1 MSVGFRGVV
10 LSAPGIASYIDDSQA
25 TSFVTA
31 TPNAVAIVGVA
42 ERGQPGV
49 ALAFSDAASAAA
61 VYGSGGT
68 NYPLVDGISRALAAG
83 AGIVYGVRVGT
94 STAATASL
102 TKSSAQAVSV
112 VTNEYGKFAKSY
124 YLVIETGTTGKK
136 ATLYLY
142 DGKSYAVD
150 NITKGLMKIIGSGSA
165 TGTATINN
173 TGISLAST
181 STFTGTSI
189 TASGLTIS
197 TTVSASGG
205 IITAGTIGAGSPVDY
220 NVGDIVNVTGGS
232 GSGATFRIATAA
244 SGVPS
249 AITLINGGTGYTAS
263 ATTATTVTT
272 TTLNVATIPTGAIR
286 VGDVLG
292 GAVTGTGTIA
302 GKVVLSYAT
311 GTGGVG
317 AYRVTYEASN
327 TTTTAAGT
335 SVQSATFLFAD
346 YAKLD
351 NIVSIINSTFATTAA
366 GFVSSVL
373 SGVSGSKST
382 AALDQVTA
390 GVIPASSGTALQ
402 LNADSQAMVD
412 ALNGDVL
419 GGWVTATRTSNLG
432 AIDNGTYG
440 FTGAADNA
448 IVDADW
454 LNALVVLQN
463 VPAYFVVPMTSSAI
477 YHKSALAH
485 AEYMSAPG
493 GRYEKLVVCGGDVGE
508 TAAQA
513 ITGSAA
519 LNSKRAIRVWPGV
532 KDYDTNGDLQTY
544 PPYYAAAQ
552 IAGILATQNDPAE
565 PLTNKTF
572 GIAGVETS
580 SSLLTVDNLVNNGV
594 FTYKNISGRG
604 FVFVQSLTTWT
615 GDTKF
620 ARREISTVRAADEVV
635 KRVRTAISGSVGAKS
650 TLFLQASITTS
661 VQGVLADA
669 EQNGLIVADPTNP
682 GLFPAYKNLVVR
694 VTGDAYY
701 VDFNISP
708 AKPANYVLITA
719 YVS

>member
-61 VYGSGGT
+61 AYGGGGT

-102 TKSSAQAVSV
+102 TKSSAEAVRV

-165 TGTATINN
+165 TGTATISN
-173 TGISLAST
+173 TGISLTST
-181 STFTGTSI
+181 STFVGSSI
-189 TASGLTIS
+189 TASGLTIN
-197 TTVSASGG
+197 TTVSGTV
-205 IITAGTIGAGSPVDY
+205 ITAGTVAAGGTNY
-220 NVGDIVNVTGGS
+220 NVGDIVSVTGG
-232 GSGATFRIATAA
+232 GGTGATFSIATVSSGAA
-244 SGVPS
+244 VTL
-249 AITLINGGTGYTAS
+249 TLISGGTGYTAN

-272 TTLNVATIPTGAIR
+272 TTLTVGTISTGAIR

-292 GAVTGTGTIA
+292 GAVAGGSTGTIA

-317 AYRVTYEASN
+317 TYRVTYEASN
-327 TTTTAAGT
+327 TTTIAAGT

-382 AALDQVTA
+382 AALDQVTGA
-390 GVIPASSGTALQ
+390 VIPASSGTALQ

-419 GGWVTATRTSNLG
+419 GNWVTATRTNNLG

-448 IVDADW
+448 ITDSDW

-463 VPAYFVVPMTSSAI
+463 VPAYFVVPMTSSAL

-513 ITGSAA
+513 ITASAA
-519 LNSKRAIRVWPGV
+519 LNSKRAVRVWPGV

-572 GIAGVETS
+572 GIAGIETS
-580 SSLLTVDNLVNNGV
+580 SSLLTIDNLVNNGV
-594 FTYKNISGRG
+594 FTYKNVSGRG

-650 TLFLQASITTS
+650 TLFLQASITTA

-694 VTGDAYY
+694 VSGDAYY

>member
-31 TPNAVAIVGVA
+31 TPNAVAIIGVA

-83 AGIVYGVRVGT
+83 AGVVYGVRVGT

-102 TKSSAQAVSV
+102 KKSSAEAVSV
-112 VTNEYGKFAKSY
+112 TTKEYGKFAKSY

-173 TGISLAST
+173 TGISLTST

-189 TASGLTIS
+189 TAAGLTIN
-197 TTVSASGG
+197 TTVSGG
-205 IITAGTIGAGSPVDY
+205 VITAGTVAAGGTNY
-220 NVGDIVNVTGGS
+220 NVGDIVSVTGG
-232 GSGATFRIATAA
+232 GGTGATFSVATVSAGAA
-244 SGVPS
+244 VTL
-249 AITLINGGTGYTAS
+249 TLIGGGTGYTAN

-272 TTLNVATIPTGAIR
+272 TTLTVSTISTGAIR

-311 GTGGVG
+311 GSGGVG
-317 AYRVTYEASN
+317 TYRITYEASN
-327 TTTTAAGT
+327 TTTTTAGT

-351 NIVSIINSTFATTAA
+351 NLVSIINSTFANTAA

-382 AALDQVTA
+382 AALDQVTGA
-390 GVIPASSGTALQ
+390 VIPASSGTALQ

-419 GGWVTATRTSNLG
+419 GDWITATRTSNLG

-448 IVDADW
+448 ITDSDW

-463 VPAYFVVPMTSSAI
+463 VPAYFVVPMTSSAL

-519 LNSKRAIRVWPGV
+519 LNSKRAIRVWPGI

-572 GIAGVETS
+572 GIAGIETS
-580 SSLLTVDNLVNNGV
+580 SSLLTIDNLVNNGV
-594 FTYKNISGRG
+594 FTYKNVSGRG

-694 VTGDAYY
+694 VNGDAYY

>member
-68 NYPLVDGISRALAAG
+68 NYPLVDGITRALAAG

-150 NITKGLMKIIGSGSA
+150 NITKGLIKIIGSGSA

-173 TGISLAST
+173 TGISLTST

-189 TASGLTIS
+189 TAAGLTIN
-197 TTVSASGG
+197 TTVSGG
-205 IITAGTIGAGSPVDY
+205 VITAGTVAAGGTNY
-220 NVGDIVNVTGGS
+220 NVGDIVSVTGG
-232 GSGATFRIATAA
+232 GGTGATFSVATA
-244 SGVPS
+244 S
-249 AITLINGGTGYTAS
+249 AGAAVTLTLIGGGTGYTAN

-272 TTLNVATIPTGAIR
+272 TTLTVATIPTGAIR

-311 GTGGVG
+311 GSGGVG
-317 AYRVTYEASN
+317 AYRITYEASN

-351 NIVSIINSTFATTAA
+351 NIVSIINSTFANTAA

-382 AALDQVTA
+382 AALDQVTGA
-390 GVIPASSGTALQ
+390 VIPASSGTALQ

-419 GGWVTATRTSNLG
+419 GSWVIATRTSNLG

-448 IVDADW
+448 ITDSDW

-463 VPAYFVVPMTSSAI
+463 VPAYFVVPMTSSAL

-572 GIAGVETS
+572 GIAGIETS
-580 SSLLTVDNLVNNGV
+580 SSLLTIDNLVNNGV
-594 FTYKNISGRG
+594 FTYKNVSGRG

-650 TLFLQASITTS
+650 TLFLQSSITTS

>member
-61 VYGSGGT
+61 VYGSGGA

-83 AGIVYGVRVGT
+83 AGVVYGVRVGT

-102 TKSSAQAVSV
+102 KKSSAEAVSV
-112 VTNEYGKFAKSY
+112 ATKEYGKFAKSY

-173 TGISLAST
+173 TGISLTST

-189 TASGLTIS
+189 TAAGLTIN
-197 TTVSASGG
+197 TTVSGG
-205 IITAGTIGAGSPVDY
+205 VITAGTVAAGGTNY
-220 NVGDIVNVTGGS
+220 NVGDIVSVTGG
-232 GSGATFRIATAA
+232 GGTGATFSVATA
-244 SGVPS
+244 S
-249 AITLINGGTGYTAS
+249 AGAAVTLTLIGGGTGYTANT
-263 ATTATTVTT
+263 TTATTVTT
-272 TTLNVATIPTGAIR
+272 TTLTVSTIPTGAIR

-317 AYRVTYEASN
+317 TYRITYEASN
-327 TTTTAAGT
+327 TTTTTAGT

-351 NIVSIINSTFATTAA
+351 NLVSIINSTFANTAA

-382 AALDQVTA
+382 AALDQVTGA
-390 GVIPASSGTALQ
+390 VIPASSGTALQ

-419 GGWVTATRTSNLG
+419 GDWITATRTSNLG

-448 IVDADW
+448 ITDSDW

-463 VPAYFVVPMTSSAI
+463 VPAYFVVPMTSSAL

-493 GRYEKLVVCGGDVGE
+493 GRYEKLVVCGGDAGE

-532 KDYDTNGDLQTY
+532 KDYDSNGDLQTY

-572 GIAGVETS
+572 AIAGIETS
-580 SSLLTVDNLVNNGV
+580 SSLLTIDNLVNNGV
-594 FTYKNISGRG
+594 FTYKNVSGRG

-635 KRVRTAISGSVGAKS
+635 KRVRASISGAVGAKS
-650 TLFLQASITTS
+650 TLFLQTSIESTVKS
-661 VQGVLADA
+661 VLQDA

-682 GLFPAYKNLVVR
+682 GLFPAFKNLVVR